1 MITIYHAKE
10 FMNNEMP
17 YLKVATVKT
26 VSLQHAFRLTNNCD
40 ECWVDNIKKD
50 EAFVFGTGDVK
61 LEYKLGEG
69 VTGLR
74 STSSGDVMIID
85 EGTENELVYFLVP
98 MGNGPRGNKLYENSG
113 ETEVI
118 DNFDINGF
126 MYNGNHK
133 IYSKDGGLM
142 AIFKKPSNQEVS

>member
-17 YLKVATVKT
+17 YLKVASVKT
-26 VSLQHAFRLTNNCD
+26 GLLQHAYELTNNINKSWISN
-40 ECWVDNIKKD
+40 E
-50 EAFVFGTGDVK
+50 DVK
-61 LEYKLGEG
+61 LECKLPKGKD
-69 VTGLR
+69 GLR

-85 EGTENELVYFLVP
+85 EGTENEVAYFLVP

-118 DNFDINGF
+118 DNFDNNGF

>member
-1 MITIYHAKE
+1 MITIYFARE

-17 YLKVATVKT
+17 YLKVASVNT
-26 VSLQHAFRLTNNCD
+26 VSLQHAYELTNNINKSWLSNED
-40 ECWVDNIKKD
+40 ITLEC
-50 EAFVFGTGDVK
+50 K
-61 LEYKLGEG
+61 LSKG
-69 VTGLR
+69 VTELR

>member
-1 MITIYHAKE
+1 MITIYHARE

-17 YLKVATVKT
+17 YLKVASVNT
-26 VSLQHAFRLTNNCD
+26 VSLQHAYRLSNN
-40 ECWVDNIKKD
+40 ID
-50 EAFVFGTGDVK
+50 EAWIDNSDVK
-61 LEYKLGEG
+61 LECKLGAG

-98 MGNGPRGNKLYENSG
+98 MGNGPRGNKLYENRG

-133 IYSKDGGLM
+133 IYSKDGKLM
-142 AIFKKPSNQEVS
+142 ATFKKPSNQEVS

>member
-1 MITIYHAKE
+1 MITIYHATE
-10 FMNNEMP
+10 FMNNEKP
-17 YLKVATVKT
+17 YKKVASVKT
-26 VSLQHAFRLTNNCD
+26 VSLQQAFRLTNNID
-40 ECWVDNIKKD
+40 ESWVDNL
-50 EAFVFGTGDVK
+50 DVK
-61 LEYKLGEG
+61 LECELPKGKDG
-69 VTGLR
+69 FR

-98 MGNGPRGNKLYENSG
+98 MGNGPRGNKLYENRG

-133 IYSKDGGLM
+133 IYFKDGSLM
-142 AIFKKPSNQEVS
+142 ATFTRPSTQEVS